1 LKIVCSDPKSGK
13 TMQIEIKE
21 DIASYFINKKIGDII
36 EGSIVE
42 LPGYKLKITG
52 GSDKSGFPMNKSISG
67 TVKTKV
73 LRKQNKGKNSI
84 YTRRIERGNIVAP
97 DTEQINVVITEYG
110 DKPVESIF
118 PQKEAEKKSENE
130 RK

>member
-1 LKIVCSDPKSGK
+1 MKIVCSDPKSGK

-21 DIASYFINKKIGDII
+21 DAASYFINKKIGEIV
-36 EGSIVE
+36 EGSILD

-52 GSDKSGFPMNKSISG
+52 GSDKSGFSLNKSISG

-73 LRKQNKGKNSI
+73 LRKQGKNKNAI
-84 YTRRIERGNIVAP
+84 YRRRIERGNIIAS
-97 DTEQINVVITEYG
+97 DTEQVNTVIVEYG

-118 PQKEAEKKSENE
+118 PQSQPKDKEEKSKA
-130 RK
+130 

>member
-1 LKIVCSDPKSGK
+1 
-13 TMQIEIKE
+13 MQIEIKE